1 MSQTVQTEHSTVPE
15 AEASSD
21 LTRSEGAASRTAASP
36 SPYHI
41 LAQGLNTGLLLNH
54 ILATARFSFPTK
66 IF

>member
-15 AEASSD
+15 AEVSSD
-21 LTRSEGAASRTAASP
+21 LTRSEGAARTAASP